1 MYRWNE
7 FREEI
12 NKDKVRRSHLSRI
25 ASNVGVCACVYV
37 CVYVNSPR
45 PVG

>member
-12 NKDKVRRSHLSRI
+12 NKDKVRQSYLSRI
-25 ASNVGVCACVYV
+25 ASNVGVCV